1 MLRCFIVDDEPP
13 AINLLTQYI
22 NETPFLQLI
31 GSATDPTQALNE
43 IKSLEIDILFLDIQM
58 PKITGF
64 ELIEILKPKCSV
76 IMTTAFTEYAISG
89 YEYQVSDYL
98 VKPIR
103 YERFLKAVT
112 KVLNE
117 FPKVASNIK
126 ANEDEFLFVKTEHRG
141 KFKKIEYSDIKYVE
155 GLQNYIRIY
164 LKSQDNA
171 VVTYIRIGEILEKLP
186 LNKFVRVH
194 KSYIVALDEI
204 EALDGNEIFLK
215 TLSRIPAGGVYK
227 SELLEKFKDSFIIG
241 NQKKGGL
248 K

>member
-1 MLRCFIVDDEPP
+1 MLKCFIVDDEPP
-13 AINLLTQYI
+13 AINLLTQYF
-22 NETPFLQLI
+22 NETPFLKLI
-31 GSATDPTQALNE
+31 GTATDPIQALND
-43 IKSLEIDILFLDIQM
+43 IKSLEIDVLFLDIQM

-76 IMTTAFTEYAISG
+76 IMTTAFTEYAVSG

-112 KVLNE
+112 KILND
-117 FPKVASNIK
+117 FPKVTPNVKS
-126 ANEDEFLFVKTEHRG
+126 NEDEFLFVKTEHRG

-155 GLQNYIRIY
+155 GSQNYIRIY
-164 LKSQDNA
+164 LKSQENA
-171 VVTYIRIGEILEKLP
+171 VVTYIRIGEIMEKLP

-215 TLSRIPAGGVYK
+215 TMSRIPAGDVYK

>member
-1 MLRCFIVDDEPP
+1 MLKCFIVDDEPP
-13 AINLLTQYI
+13 AINLLTQFI
-22 NETPFLQLI
+22 NETPFLQLM
-31 GSATDPTQALNE
+31 GSTTDPTQALND

-76 IMTTAFTEYAISG
+76 IMTTAFTKYALSG

-112 KVLNE
+112 KTLND
-117 FPKVASNIK
+117 FTKVTSNIID
-126 ANEDEFLFVKTEHRG
+126 NEDEFFFVKTEHRG
-141 KFKKIEYSDIKYVE
+141 KFKKIECSDIKYVE

-164 LKSQDNA
+164 LKSQENA
-171 VVTYIRIGEILEKLP
+171 VVTYVRIGEIMEKLP

-215 TLSRIPAGGVYK
+215 TMSRIPAGGIYI
-227 SELLEKFKDSFIIG
+227 SELLKKFKNLFIIG
-241 NQKKGGL
+241 NKKKEVL